1 MWISARGGALASSH
15 DGHASPSSSCDTRTP
30 RLSLRAFGV
39 GMAGVSHAMSPA
51 SVFASTARRSA
62 RRLTAAAHLAHR
74 PRAGAAYATR
84 SAGIHPSVPRA
95 RAFAVPGTVHA
106 SPRGLHVSRVRAV
119 ADPAVPEPPSAPEDA
134 PRAGVV
140 RAVEGSLAVLEGI
153 GGDVKPGTLL
163 DIGDGGVTAVLL
175 SHREPK
181 SFALTYSGCDGATR
195 GAPRLTAAARAG
207 DVATV
212 RDDGRFHMPP
222 ERDVIGRRIGPLG
235 EPLDGGSVP
244 GERGGAFRDAS
255 RARGAGAEL
264 FREPPSV
271 EDRKPITTPLVTGVK
286 PLDVLT
292 PVGRGQC
299 MLLTGEVGTNLS
311 ELGLNAVVA
320 QARVGEADPNAEND
334 GDGDE
339 SRRRRVR
346 CVYGAVGAAA
356 ADSGAAAF
364 AHLKEQGAVDF
375 TVVSCAPDASLA
387 ERYAATCAAFAV
399 AEGARAEGEDVLL
412 VLDDFTGLVGFS
424 RDMAR
429 LSPQLEMEE
438 DDSEDAPSAEQMV
451 EYEGMIINALLAE
464 RRRFLGMTLQRVA
477 RLNDA
482 LGGGSLTLLGV
493 MYHEAGAY
501 RGKRASE
508 KNSGTVGEAMDDDG
522 DDVSVFV
529 PALPAGFDDMPEATR
544 AKIEAAIEKRKRLAE
559 EANARRAER
568 ATALAAAPENDF
580 TQPRALVEEFMS
592 ITDGQVFV
600 ESFSRERG
608 WGVSVKD
615 SVSRIGSPGA
625 AGPLTSLNVL
635 QLRLDVMQADDMSV
649 FGGDGAEKDGMRSR
663 SSAIRGFL
671 RQAPGSAAKLSQQTV
686 GLYALQRT
694 KEMNDVNAEEAA
706 AFVAAAVAR
715 AEAEISEVMRDIDA
729 HPAEKLS
736 AEAQEKLAGLF

>member
-1 MWISARGGALASSH
+1 
-15 DGHASPSSSCDTRTP
+15 
-30 RLSLRAFGV
+30 
-39 GMAGVSHAMSPA
+39 MAGVSHAMSPA

-74 PRAGAAYATR
+74 PSAGAAYATR
-84 SAGIHPSVPRA
+84 AAGIHPSVCAARALASSAPPGRA
-95 RAFAVPGTVHA
+95 RAF
-106 SPRGLHVSRVRAV
+106 PRGLHVSRVRAV
-119 ADPAVPEPPSAPEDA
+119 ADPAVPEPPSKAEPPGAAAADDDAA

-140 RAVEGSLAVLEGI
+140 HSVEGSLAILEGI

-163 DIGDGGVTAVLL
+163 DVGGAGATAVLL
-175 SHREPK
+175 AHREPK
-181 SFALTYSGCDGATR
+181 TFALVYSGADGATK
-195 GAPRLTAAARAG
+195 GAPRLEDAASSNVKPG
-207 DVATV
+207 DAVHV
-212 RDDGRFHMPP
+212 RRGSCFHMPP

-244 GERGGAFRDAS
+244 GEGGPTGPFRDAAKKS
-255 RARGAGAEL
+255 DASDASLNGSEL

-271 EDRKPITTPLVTGVK
+271 EDRKPINTPLVTGVK

-320 QARVGEADPNAEND
+320 QARVGTRAAAGTDA
-334 GDGDE
+334 
-339 SRRRRVR
+339 VR

-364 AHLKEQGAVDF
+364 ATLEEQGAVDF

-399 AEGARAEGEDVLL
+399 AEGARGEGKDVLL

-429 LSPQLEMEE
+429 LSPQLEMAE
-438 DDSEDAPSAEQMV
+438 DESEGAPSAEQMV

-477 RLNDA
+477 RLNDE

-501 RGKRASE
+501 RGKRASD
-508 KNSGTVGEAMDDDG
+508 KNSGTVGEA
-522 DDVSVFV
+522 SVV
-529 PALPAGFDDMPEATR
+529 IPELPAGFEAMPEATK
-544 AKIEAAIEKRKRLAE
+544 AKIEAAIEKRKLA
-559 EANARRAER
+559 AASARAARAER
-568 ATALAAAPENDF
+568 DAALATAPENDF
-580 TQPRALVEEFMS
+580 TQPRPLVEEFMS

-625 AGPLTSLNVL
+625 AGALTSLNVL

-671 RQAPGSAAKLSQQTV
+671 RQAPGSAARLSQQTV

-694 KEMNDVNAEEAA
+694 KEMNDVNADEAA

-715 AEAEISEVMRDIDA
+715 AEAEIPEVMRDIDA
-729 HPAEKLS
+729 NPSKKLS
-736 AEAQEKLAGLF
+736 AEAQTKLAGLF

>member
-1 MWISARGGALASSH
+1 
-15 DGHASPSSSCDTRTP
+15 
-30 RLSLRAFGV
+30 
-39 GMAGVSHAMSPA
+39 MAGVSHAMSPA
-51 SVFASTARRSA
+51 SVFASTARRSS
-62 RRLTAAAHLAHR
+62 RLFTAAARLAPR
-74 PRAGAAYATR
+74 PPAGAACASR
-84 SAGIHPSVPRA
+84 AAGIHPPVCRA
-95 RAFAVPGTVHA
+95 RALAHPSSHA
-106 SPRGLHVSRVRAV
+106 SARGLHVSRVRAV
-119 ADPAVPEPPSAPEDA
+119 ADPAVPEPSEAETRAEADEDGA
-134 PRAGVV
+134 TRAGVV
-140 RAVEGSLAVLEGI
+140 HSVEGSLAILEGI

-163 DIGDGGVTAVLL
+163 DIGEKSATGVLL

-181 SFALTYSGCDGATR
+181 SFALLYVGGDGATP
-195 GAPRLTAAARAG
+195 GAPRLASDESPGTKPG
-207 DVATV
+207 DVVVV
-212 RDDGRFHMPP
+212 RKKARFHMPP
-222 ERDVIGRRIGPLG
+222 ESDVVNRRIGPLG

-244 GERGGAFRDAS
+244 GEADGKFRDAAS
-255 RARGAGAEL
+255 ETGAGSEL

-286 PLDVLT
+286 PIDVLT

-320 QARVGEADPNAEND
+320 QAKVLGEGQGKNA
-334 GDGDE
+334 
-339 SRRRRVR
+339 VR

-399 AEGARAEGEDVLL
+399 AEGARGEGKDVLL
-412 VLDDFTGLVGFS
+412 VLDDFTGLIGFS

-429 LSPQLEMEE
+429 LSPQLEIAE

-477 RLNDA
+477 RLNDE

-508 KNSGTVGEAMDDDG
+508 KNSGTVGEAADDDG
-522 DDVSVFV
+522 EASVVV
-529 PALPAGFDDMPEATR
+529 PALPAGFDAMPEATR
-544 AKIEAAIEKRKRLAE
+544 KKIAAVIEERKRLAE
-559 EANARRAER
+559 AAKARRAEKD
-568 ATALAAAPENDF
+568 AALAAAPENDF
-580 TQPRALVEEFMS
+580 TQPRPLVEEFMS

-600 ESFSRERG
+600 ESFSREKG

-615 SVSRIGSPGA
+615 SVSRVGSPGA

-694 KEMNDVNAEEAA
+694 KEMSNVNAEEAA

-715 AEAEISEVMRDIDA
+715 AEAEIPEVMRDIDA
-729 HPAEKLS
+729 HPSKKLS

>member
-1 MWISARGGALASSH
+1 
-15 DGHASPSSSCDTRTP
+15 
-30 RLSLRAFGV
+30 
-39 GMAGVSHAMSPA
+39 MAGVSHAMSPA
-51 SVFASTARRSA
+51 SVFASTARRSS
-62 RRLTAAAHLAHR
+62 RLFTAAARLAPR
-74 PRAGAAYATR
+74 PPAGAACASR
-84 SAGIHPSVPRA
+84 AAGIHPPVCRA
-95 RAFAVPGTVHA
+95 RAFAHPGSHA
-106 SPRGLHVSRVRAV
+106 SARGLHVSRVRAV
-119 ADPAVPEPPSAPEDA
+119 ADPAVPEPSEAETRAEADEDGA
-134 PRAGVV
+134 TRAGVV
-140 RAVEGSLAVLEGI
+140 HSVEGSLAILEGI

-163 DIGDGGVTAVLL
+163 DIGEKSATGVLL

-181 SFALTYSGCDGATR
+181 SFALLYAGGDGLTP
-195 GAPRLTAAARAG
+195 GAPRLASDESPGTKPG
-207 DVATV
+207 DVVVV
-212 RDDGRFHMPP
+212 RNRARFHMPP
-222 ERDVIGRRIGPLG
+222 ESDVVNRRIGPLG

-244 GERGGAFRDAS
+244 GEADGKFRDAAS
-255 RARGAGAEL
+255 GTGAGSEL

-286 PLDVLT
+286 PIDVLT

-320 QARVGEADPNAEND
+320 QAKVLGEGQGKNA
-334 GDGDE
+334 
-339 SRRRRVR
+339 VR

-399 AEGARAEGEDVLL
+399 AEGARGEGKDVLL
-412 VLDDFTGLVGFS
+412 VLDDFTGLIGFS

-429 LSPQLEMEE
+429 LSPQLEIAE
-438 DDSEDAPSAEQMV
+438 DDSEDTPSAEQMV

-477 RLNDA
+477 RLNDE

-508 KNSGTVGEAMDDDG
+508 KNSGTVGEAADDDG
-522 DDVSVFV
+522 EASVVV

-544 AKIEAAIEKRKRLAE
+544 KKIEAVIEERKRLAE
-559 EANARRAER
+559 AAKARRAEKD
-568 ATALAAAPENDF
+568 AALAAAPENDF
-580 TQPRALVEEFMS
+580 TQPRPLVEEFMS

-600 ESFSRERG
+600 ESFSREKG

-615 SVSRIGSPGA
+615 SVSRVGSPGA

-671 RQAPGSAAKLSQQTV
+671 RQEPGSAAKLSQQTV

-694 KEMNDVNAEEAA
+694 KEMSNVNAEEAA

-715 AEAEISEVMRDIDA
+715 AEAEIPEVMRDIDA
-729 HPAEKLS
+729 HPSKKLS

>member
-1 MWISARGGALASSH
+1 
-15 DGHASPSSSCDTRTP
+15 
-30 RLSLRAFGV
+30 
-39 GMAGVSHAMSPA
+39 MAGVSHAMSPA

-62 RRLTAAAHLAHR
+62 RLFTAAARLAHR
-74 PRAGAAYATR
+74 PPAGAACASR
-84 SAGIHPSVPRA
+84 AAGIHPPVCRA
-95 RAFAVPGTVHA
+95 RAFAHPGSHA
-106 SPRGLHVSRVRAV
+106 SARGLHVSRVRAV
-119 ADPAVPEPPSAPEDA
+119 ADPAVPEPSEAETRAEADEDETR
-134 PRAGVV
+134 RAGVV
-140 RAVEGSLAVLEGI
+140 HSVEGSLAILEGI
-153 GGDVKPGTLL
+153 GGDIKPGTLL
-163 DIGDGGVTAVLL
+163 DIGDAGATGVLL

-181 SFALTYSGCDGATR
+181 SFALLYVGGDGETP
-195 GAPRLTAAARAG
+195 GAPRLASDESITKPG
-207 DVATV
+207 DAVVV
-212 RDDGRFHMPP
+212 RQGARFHMPP
-222 ERDVIGRRIGPLG
+222 ESDVVNRRIGPLG

-244 GERGGAFRDAS
+244 GEADGKFRDAAS
-255 RARGAGAEL
+255 KTGSGSEL

-286 PLDVLT
+286 PIDILT

-320 QARVGEADPNAEND
+320 QAKVLGQEGKQSGKNA
-334 GDGDE
+334 
-339 SRRRRVR
+339 SVR

-356 ADSGAAAF
+356 FDSGANAF
-364 AHLKEQGAVDF
+364 AQLKEQGAVDF

-399 AEGARAEGEDVLL
+399 AEGARGEGKDVLL

-429 LSPQLEMEE
+429 LSPQLEMAE

-477 RLNDA
+477 RLNDK

-508 KNSGTVGEAMDDDG
+508 KNSGTVGEAADDDG
-522 DDVSVFV
+522 DATVVV

-544 AKIEAAIEKRKRLAE
+544 KKIEAVIEERKRLAE
-559 EANARRAER
+559 AAKASRAEKD
-568 ATALAAAPENDF
+568 AALSAAPENDF
-580 TQPRALVEEFMS
+580 TQPRPLVEEFMS

-600 ESFSRERG
+600 ESFSREKG

-615 SVSRIGSPGA
+615 SVSRVGSPGA

-671 RQAPGSAAKLSQQTV
+671 RQTPGSFAKLSQQTV

-694 KEMNDVNAEEAA
+694 KEMSNVNAEEAA
-706 AFVAAAVAR
+706 AFVAAAVAK
-715 AEAEISEVMRDIDA
+715 AEAEIPEVMRDIDA
-729 HPAEKLS
+729 HPSKKLS

>member
-1 MWISARGGALASSH
+1 
-15 DGHASPSSSCDTRTP
+15 
-30 RLSLRAFGV
+30 
-39 GMAGVSHAMSPA
+39 MAGVSRAMSPA

-74 PRAGAAYATR
+74 PKDGAAYATR
-84 SAGIHPSVPRA
+84 AAGIHPSVCRA
-95 RAFAVPGTVHA
+95 RAFEQRWGTAHA

-119 ADPAVPEPPSAPEDA
+119 ADPAVPEPPSNVEPPAAAADDDAA
-134 PRAGVV
+134 PRAGAVHS
-140 RAVEGSLAVLEGI
+140 VEGSLAILEGI
-153 GGDVKPGTLL
+153 SGDVKPGTLL
-163 DIGDGGVTAVLL
+163 DVGGAGATAVLL
-175 SHREPK
+175 AHREPK
-181 SFALTYSGCDGATR
+181 TFALVYSGADGATP
-195 GAPRLTAAARAG
+195 GAPRLEDAASSNVKPG
-207 DVATV
+207 DAV
-212 RDDGRFHMPP
+212 RVRKGMCFHMPP

-244 GERGGAFRDAS
+244 GEGGPNGPFRDAAKKNDAS
-255 RARGAGAEL
+255 GSEL

-271 EDRKPITTPLVTGVK
+271 EDRKPINTPLVTGVK

-320 QARVGEADPNAEND
+320 QARVGTGAAAGTDA
-334 GDGDE
+334 
-339 SRRRRVR
+339 VR

-364 AHLKEQGAVDF
+364 ATLEEQGAVDF

-399 AEGARAEGEDVLL
+399 AEGARGEGKDVLL

-429 LSPQLEMEE
+429 LSPQLEMAE
-438 DDSEDAPSAEQMV
+438 DDSEGAPSAEQMV

-501 RGKRASE
+501 RGKRASD
-508 KNSGTVGEAMDDDG
+508 KNSGTVGEASGDG
-522 DDVSVFV
+522 NGEASVV
-529 PALPAGFDDMPEATR
+529 IPELPAGFEAMPEATK
-544 AKIEAAIEKRKRLAE
+544 AKIEAAIEKRKLAAE
-559 EANARRAER
+559 SARAARAER
-568 ATALAAAPENDF
+568 DAALATAPENDF
-580 TQPRALVEEFMS
+580 TQPRPLVEEFMS

-625 AGPLTSLNVL
+625 AGALTSLNVL

-671 RQAPGSAAKLSQQTV
+671 RQTPGSAARLSQQTV

-694 KEMNDVNAEEAA
+694 KEMNDVNADEAA

-715 AEAEISEVMRDIDA
+715 AEAEIPEVMRDIDA
-729 HPAEKLS
+729 HPSKKLS
-736 AEAQEKLAGLF
+736 AEAQTKLAGLF

>member
-1 MWISARGGALASSH
+1 
-15 DGHASPSSSCDTRTP
+15 
-30 RLSLRAFGV
+30 
-39 GMAGVSHAMSPA
+39 MAGVSRAMSPA

-74 PRAGAAYATR
+74 PKDGAAYATR
-84 SAGIHPSVPRA
+84 AAGIHPSVCRA
-95 RAFAVPGTVHA
+95 RAFEQRWGTAHA

-134 PRAGVV
+134 ARDDGAARAGVV
-140 RAVEGSLAVLEGI
+140 RAAEGSLVVLEGI

-163 DIGDGGVTAVLL
+163 ELGDAGVTAVLL
-175 SHREPK
+175 AHREPK
-181 SFALTYSGCDGATR
+181 TFALVYSGGDGATP
-195 GAPRLTAAARAG
+195 GAPRLERSSNLAESRSLFSVG
-207 DVATV
+207 DAATV
-212 RDDGRFHMPP
+212 RVDSRFHMPP
-222 ERDVIGRRIGPLG
+222 DRDVINRRIGPLG
-235 EPLDGGSVP
+235 EPLDGGSIP
-244 GERGGAFRDAS
+244 GERDGAFRDAS
-255 RARGAGAEL
+255 RPEKAGAEL

-320 QARVGEADPNAEND
+320 QARVGTGAAAGTDA
-334 GDGDE
+334 
-339 SRRRRVR
+339 VR

-364 AHLKEQGAVDF
+364 SHLKEQGAVDF

-399 AEGARAEGEDVLL
+399 AEGARGEGEDVLL

-429 LSPQLEMEE
+429 LSPQLEMAE

-477 RLNDA
+477 RLNDD

-501 RGKRASE
+501 LGKRASE
-508 KNSGTVGEAMDDDG
+508 KNSGTVGEAADGDG
-522 DDVSVFV
+522 DDVSVVV
-529 PALPAGFDDMPEATR
+529 PELPAGFDDMPEATR
-544 AKIEAAIEKRKRLAE
+544 EKIKAAIEKRKRLAE
-559 EANARRAER
+559 ETRARREEETA
-568 ATALAAAPENDF
+568 ALANAPENDF
-580 TQPRALVEEFMS
+580 TQPRSIVEEFMS

-625 AGPLTSLNVL
+625 AGPLASLNVL

-694 KEMNDVNAEEAA
+694 EEMRNVNAEEAA
-706 AFVAAAVAR
+706 ACVAAAVAR
-715 AEAEISEVMRDIDA
+715 AEAEIPEVMRDIDA
-729 HPAEKLS
+729 RPAKKLS

>member
-1 MWISARGGALASSH
+1 
-15 DGHASPSSSCDTRTP
+15 
-30 RLSLRAFGV
+30 
-39 GMAGVSHAMSPA
+39 MAGVSHAMSPA

-74 PRAGAAYATR
+74 PSAGAAYATR
-84 SAGIHPSVPRA
+84 AAGIHPSVCAARALASSAPPGRA
-95 RAFAVPGTVHA
+95 RAF
-106 SPRGLHVSRVRAV
+106 PRGLHVSRVRAV
-119 ADPAVPEPPSAPEDA
+119 ADPAVPEPPSNVEPPAAAAAADDDNADAA
-134 PRAGVV
+134 PRAGAVHS
-140 RAVEGSLAVLEGI
+140 VEGSLAILEGI

-163 DIGDGGVTAVLL
+163 DVGGAGATAVLL
-175 SHREPK
+175 AHREPK
-181 SFALTYSGCDGATR
+181 TFALVYSGADGATP
-195 GAPRLTAAARAG
+195 GAPRLEDAASSNVRPGDAVRVRAG
-207 DVATV
+207 SC
-212 RDDGRFHMPP
+212 FHMPP

-244 GERGGAFRDAS
+244 GEGGPTGPFRDA
-255 RARGAGAEL
+255 ARKSDASDASDANGSEL

-271 EDRKPITTPLVTGVK
+271 EDRKPINTPLVTGVK

-320 QARVGEADPNAEND
+320 QARVGEAAAGTDA
-334 GDGDE
+334 
-339 SRRRRVR
+339 VR

-364 AHLKEQGAVDF
+364 ATLEEQGAVDF

-399 AEGARAEGEDVLL
+399 AEGARGEGKDVLL

-429 LSPQLEMEE
+429 LSPQLEMAE
-438 DDSEDAPSAEQMV
+438 DDSEGAPSAEQMV

-508 KNSGTVGEAMDDDG
+508 KNSGTVGEAADDDG
-522 DDVSVFV
+522 DATVVV

-544 AKIEAAIEKRKRLAE
+544 KKIEAVIEERKRLAE
-559 EANARRAER
+559 AAKASRAEKD
-568 ATALAAAPENDF
+568 AALSAAPENDF
-580 TQPRALVEEFMS
+580 TQPRPLVEEFMS

-600 ESFSRERG
+600 ESFSREKG

-615 SVSRIGSPGA
+615 SVSRVGSPGA

-671 RQAPGSAAKLSQQTV
+671 RQMPGSAARLSQQTV

-694 KEMNDVNAEEAA
+694 KEMNDVNADEAA

-715 AEAEISEVMRDIDA
+715 AEAEIPEVMRDIDA
-729 HPAEKLS
+729 HPSKKLS
-736 AEAQEKLAGLF
+736 AEAQTKLAGLF

>member
-1 MWISARGGALASSH
+1 
-15 DGHASPSSSCDTRTP
+15 
-30 RLSLRAFGV
+30 
-39 GMAGVSHAMSPA
+39 
-51 SVFASTARRSA
+51 
-62 RRLTAAAHLAHR
+62 
-74 PRAGAAYATR
+74 
-84 SAGIHPSVPRA
+84 
-95 RAFAVPGTVHA
+95 
-106 SPRGLHVSRVRAV
+106 
-119 ADPAVPEPPSAPEDA
+119 
-134 PRAGVV
+134 
-140 RAVEGSLAVLEGI
+140 
-153 GGDVKPGTLL
+153 
-163 DIGDGGVTAVLL
+163 
-175 SHREPK
+175 
-181 SFALTYSGCDGATR
+181 
-195 GAPRLTAAARAG
+195 
-207 DVATV
+207 
-212 RDDGRFHMPP
+212 MPP

-244 GERGGAFRDAS
+244 GEGGPNGPFRDAAKKS
-255 RARGAGAEL
+255 DASGSEL

-271 EDRKPITTPLVTGVK
+271 EDRKPINTPLVTGVK

-320 QARVGEADPNAEND
+320 QARVGTGAAAGTDA
-334 GDGDE
+334 
-339 SRRRRVR
+339 VR

-364 AHLKEQGAVDF
+364 ATLEEQGAVDF

-399 AEGARAEGEDVLL
+399 AEGARGEGKDVLL

-429 LSPQLEMEE
+429 LSPQLEMAE
-438 DDSEDAPSAEQMV
+438 DDSDSEGAPSAEQMV

-501 RGKRASE
+501 RGKRASD
-508 KNSGTVGEAMDDDG
+508 KNSGTVGEASEDG
-522 DDVSVFV
+522 NGEASVV
-529 PALPAGFDDMPEATR
+529 IPELPAGFESMPEATK
-544 AKIEAAIEKRKRLAE
+544 AKIEAAIEKRKLAAE
-559 EANARRAER
+559 SARAARAER
-568 ATALAAAPENDF
+568 DAALATAPENDF
-580 TQPRALVEEFMS
+580 TQPRPLVEEFMS

-625 AGPLTSLNVL
+625 AGALTSLNVL

-671 RQAPGSAAKLSQQTV
+671 RQTPGSAARLSQQTV

-694 KEMNDVNAEEAA
+694 KEMNDVNADEAA

-715 AEAEISEVMRDIDA
+715 AEAEIPEVMRDIDA
-729 HPAEKLS
+729 HPSKKLS
-736 AEAQEKLAGLF
+736 AEAQTKLAGLF

>member
-1 MWISARGGALASSH
+1 
-15 DGHASPSSSCDTRTP
+15 
-30 RLSLRAFGV
+30 
-39 GMAGVSHAMSPA
+39 MAGVSHAMSPA

-74 PRAGAAYATR
+74 PSAGAAYATR
-84 SAGIHPSVPRA
+84 AAGIHPSVCAARALASSAPPGRA
-95 RAFAVPGTVHA
+95 RAF
-106 SPRGLHVSRVRAV
+106 PRGLHVSRVRAV
-119 ADPAVPEPPSAPEDA
+119 ADPAVPEPPSKAEDDEAAAAADDDADDAA

-140 RAVEGSLAVLEGI
+140 HSVEGSLMILEGI

-163 DIGDGGVTAVLL
+163 DVGQGGATAVLL
-175 SHREPK
+175 AHREPK
-181 SFALTYSGCDGATR
+181 TFALVYSGADGATK
-195 GAPRLTAAARAG
+195 GAPRLEDAASLNVKPG
-207 DVATV
+207 DAV
-212 RDDGRFHMPP
+212 RVRKGSVFHMPP

-244 GERGGAFRDAS
+244 GEGPGPTGPFRDAAKKQKS
-255 RARGAGAEL
+255 DPLSDADASSLNGSEL

-271 EDRKPITTPLVTGVK
+271 EDRKPINTPLVTGVK

-320 QARVGEADPNAEND
+320 QARVGGTDAAADTD
-334 GDGDE
+334 
-339 SRRRRVR
+339 SSHKMVR
-346 CVYGAVGAAA
+346 CVYGAVGASAF
-356 ADSGAAAF
+356 DSGAAAF
-364 AHLKEQGAVDF
+364 ATLEEQGAVDF

-399 AEGARAEGEDVLL
+399 AEGARGEGKDVLL

-429 LSPQLEMEE
+429 LSPQLEMAE
-438 DDSEDAPSAEQMV
+438 DDSEGAPSAEQMV

-477 RLNDA
+477 RLNDK

-501 RGKRASE
+501 RGKRASD
-508 KNSGTVGEAMDDDG
+508 KNSGTVGEAS
-522 DDVSVFV
+522 SVV
-529 PALPAGFDDMPEATR
+529 IPELPAGFEAMPEATK
-544 AKIEAAIEKRKRLAE
+544 AKIEAAIEKRKLAAE
-559 EANARRAER
+559 SARAARAER
-568 ATALAAAPENDF
+568 DAALAAAPENDF
-580 TQPRALVEEFMS
+580 TQPRPLVEEFMS

-625 AGPLTSLNVL
+625 AGALTSLNVL

-671 RQAPGSAAKLSQQTV
+671 RQAPGSAARLSQQTV

-694 KEMNDVNAEEAA
+694 KEMNDVNADEAA

-715 AEAEISEVMRDIDA
+715 AEAEIPEVMRDIDA
-729 HPAEKLS
+729 HPSKKLS
-736 AEAQEKLAGLF
+736 AEAQTKLAGLF

>member
-1 MWISARGGALASSH
+1 
-15 DGHASPSSSCDTRTP
+15 
-30 RLSLRAFGV
+30 
-39 GMAGVSHAMSPA
+39 MAGVSHAMSPA

-74 PRAGAAYATR
+74 PSAGAAYATR
-84 SAGIHPSVPRA
+84 AAGIHPSVCAARALASPGGPGGA
-95 RAFAVPGTVHA
+95 RAF
-106 SPRGLHVSRVRAV
+106 PRGLHVSRVRAV
-119 ADPAVPEPPSAPEDA
+119 ADPAVPEPPSNVEPAAAAADDDAA
-134 PRAGVV
+134 PRAGAVHS
-140 RAVEGSLAVLEGI
+140 VEGSLAILEGI
-153 GGDVKPGTLL
+153 SGDVKPGTLL
-163 DIGDGGVTAVLL
+163 DVGGAGATAVLL
-175 SHREPK
+175 AHREPK
-181 SFALTYSGCDGATR
+181 TVALVYAGADGGTP
-195 GAPRLTAAARAG
+195 GAPRLEDAASSNVKPG
-207 DVATV
+207 DAV
-212 RDDGRFHMPP
+212 RVRKGMCFHMPP

-244 GERGGAFRDAS
+244 GEGGPNGPFRDAAKKNDAS
-255 RARGAGAEL
+255 GSEL

-271 EDRKPITTPLVTGVK
+271 EDRKPINTPLVTGVK

-320 QARVGEADPNAEND
+320 QARVGTGAAAGTDA
-334 GDGDE
+334 
-339 SRRRRVR
+339 VR

-364 AHLKEQGAVDF
+364 ATLEEQGAVDF

-399 AEGARAEGEDVLL
+399 AEGARGEGKDVLL

-429 LSPQLEMEE
+429 LSPQLEMAE
-438 DDSEDAPSAEQMV
+438 DDSDSEGAPSAEQMV

-501 RGKRASE
+501 RGKRASD
-508 KNSGTVGEAMDDDG
+508 KNSGTVGEASGDG
-522 DDVSVFV
+522 NGEASVV
-529 PALPAGFDDMPEATR
+529 IPELPAGFESMPEATK
-544 AKIEAAIEKRKRLAE
+544 AKIEAAIEKRKLAAE
-559 EANARRAER
+559 SARAARAER
-568 ATALAAAPENDF
+568 DAALATAPENDF
-580 TQPRALVEEFMS
+580 TQPRPLVEEFMS

-625 AGPLTSLNVL
+625 AGALTSLNVL

-671 RQAPGSAAKLSQQTV
+671 RQTPGSAARLSQQTV

-694 KEMNDVNAEEAA
+694 KEMNDVNADEAA

-715 AEAEISEVMRDIDA
+715 AEAEIPEVMRDIDA
-729 HPAEKLS
+729 HPSKKLS
-736 AEAQEKLAGLF
+736 AEAQTKLAGLF

>member
-1 MWISARGGALASSH
+1 MR
-15 DGHASPSSSCDTRTP
+15 
-30 RLSLRAFGV
+30 
-39 GMAGVSHAMSPA
+39 M
-51 SVFASTARRSA
+51 ARRGPAWCTPWRA
-62 RRLTAAAHLAHR
+62 RWRSW
-74 PRAGAAYATR
+74 RA
-84 SAGIHPSVPRA
+84 SAG
-95 RAFAVPGTVHA
+95 T
-106 SPRGLHVSRVRAV
+106 
-119 ADPAVPEPPSAPEDA
+119 SA
-134 PRAGVV
+134 
-140 RAVEGSLAVLEGI
+140 
-153 GGDVKPGTLL
+153 GTLL
-163 DIGDGGVTAVLL
+163 DIGEKGATGVLL

-181 SFALTYSGCDGATR
+181 SFALLYVGGDGATP
-195 GAPRLTAAARAG
+195 GAPRLASDESPGTKPG
-207 DVATV
+207 DVVVV
-212 RDDGRFHMPP
+212 REKARFHMPP
-222 ERDVIGRRIGPLG
+222 ESDVVNRRIGPLG

-244 GERGGAFRDAS
+244 GEADGKFRDAAS
-255 RARGAGAEL
+255 GTGAGSEL

-286 PLDVLT
+286 PIDVLT

-320 QARVGEADPNAEND
+320 QAKVLGEGQGVNA
-334 GDGDE
+334 
-339 SRRRRVR
+339 VR

-364 AHLKEQGAVDF
+364 AQLKEQGAVDF

-399 AEGARAEGEDVLL
+399 AEGARSEGKDVLL
-412 VLDDFTGLVGFS
+412 VLDDFTGLIGFS

-429 LSPQLEMEE
+429 LSPQLEIAE
-438 DDSEDAPSAEQMV
+438 DDSEDTPSAEQMV

-477 RLNDA
+477 RLNDK

-508 KNSGTVGEAMDDDG
+508 KNSGTVGEAADDDG
-522 DDVSVFV
+522 EASVVV

-544 AKIEAAIEKRKRLAE
+544 KKIEAVIEERKRLAE
-559 EANARRAER
+559 AAKARRAEKD
-568 ATALAAAPENDF
+568 AALAAAPENDF
-580 TQPRALVEEFMS
+580 TQPRPLVEEFMS

-600 ESFSRERG
+600 ESFSREKG

-615 SVSRIGSPGA
+615 SVSRVGSPGA

-649 FGGDGAEKDGMRSR
+649 FGGDGAEKDGMRSARAPSGASSGRHPGRRR
-663 SSAIRGFL
+663 SSRSRL
-671 RQAPGSAAKLSQQTV
+671 SVCTRCSA
-686 GLYALQRT
+686 R
-694 KEMNDVNAEEAA
+694 
-706 AFVAAAVAR
+706 R
-715 AEAEISEVMRDIDA
+715 R
-729 HPAEKLS
+729 
-736 AEAQEKLAGLF
+736 

>member
-1 MWISARGGALASSH
+1 
-15 DGHASPSSSCDTRTP
+15 
-30 RLSLRAFGV
+30 
-39 GMAGVSHAMSPA
+39 MAGVSHAMSPA
-51 SVFASTARRSA
+51 SVFASTARRSS
-62 RRLTAAAHLAHR
+62 RLFTAAARLAPR
-74 PRAGAAYATR
+74 PPAGAACASR
-84 SAGIHPSVPRA
+84 AAGIHPPVCRA
-95 RAFAVPGTVHA
+95 RALAHPSSHA
-106 SPRGLHVSRVRAV
+106 SARGLHVSRVRAV
-119 ADPAVPEPPSAPEDA
+119 ADPAVPEPSEAETRAEISADEDGA
-134 PRAGVV
+134 TRAGVV
-140 RAVEGSLAVLEGI
+140 HSVEGSLAILEGI

-163 DIGDGGVTAVLL
+163 DIGEKGATGVLL

-181 SFALTYSGCDGATR
+181 SFALLYVGGDGATP
-195 GAPRLTAAARAG
+195 GAPRLASDESPGTKPG
-207 DVATV
+207 DVVVV
-212 RDDGRFHMPP
+212 RKKARFHMPP
-222 ERDVIGRRIGPLG
+222 ESDVVNRRIGPLG

-244 GERGGAFRDAS
+244 GEADGKFRDAAS
-255 RARGAGAEL
+255 GTGAGSEL

-286 PLDVLT
+286 PIDVLT

-320 QARVGEADPNAEND
+320 QAKVLGKGQGVNA
-334 GDGDE
+334 
-339 SRRRRVR
+339 VR

-364 AHLKEQGAVDF
+364 AQLKEQGAVDF

-399 AEGARAEGEDVLL
+399 AEGARSEGKDVLL
-412 VLDDFTGLVGFS
+412 VLDDFTGLIGFS

-429 LSPQLEMEE
+429 LSPQLEIAE
-438 DDSEDAPSAEQMV
+438 DDSEDTPSAEQMV

-477 RLNDA
+477 RLNDT

-508 KNSGTVGEAMDDDG
+508 KNSGTVGEAADDDG
-522 DDVSVFV
+522 EASVVV

-544 AKIEAAIEKRKRLAE
+544 KKIEAVIEERKRLAE
-559 EANARRAER
+559 AAKARRAEKD
-568 ATALAAAPENDF
+568 AALAAAPENDF
-580 TQPRALVEEFMS
+580 TQPRPLVEEFMS

-600 ESFSRERG
+600 ESFSREKG

-615 SVSRIGSPGA
+615 SVSRVGSPGA

-694 KEMNDVNAEEAA
+694 KEMSNVNAEEAA

-715 AEAEISEVMRDIDA
+715 AEAEIPEVMRDIDA
-729 HPAEKLS
+729 HPSKKLS

>member
-1 MWISARGGALASSH
+1 
-15 DGHASPSSSCDTRTP
+15 
-30 RLSLRAFGV
+30 
-39 GMAGVSHAMSPA
+39 MAGVSRAMSPA

-74 PRAGAAYATR
+74 PKDGAAYATR
-84 SAGIHPSVPRA
+84 AAGIHPSVCRA
-95 RAFAVPGTVHA
+95 RAFEQRWGTAHA

-134 PRAGVV
+134 ARDDGAARAGVV
-140 RAVEGSLAVLEGI
+140 RAAEGSLVVLEGI

-163 DIGDGGVTAVLL
+163 ELGDAGVTAVLL
-175 SHREPK
+175 AHREPK
-181 SFALTYSGCDGATR
+181 TFALVYSGGDGATP
-195 GAPRLTAAARAG
+195 GAPRLERSSNLAESRSLFSVG
-207 DVATV
+207 DAATV
-212 RDDGRFHMPP
+212 RVDSRFHMPP
-222 ERDVIGRRIGPLG
+222 DRDVINRRIGPLG
-235 EPLDGGSVP
+235 EPLDGGSIP
-244 GERGGAFRDAS
+244 GERDGAFRDAS
-255 RARGAGAEL
+255 RPEKAGAEL

-320 QARVGEADPNAEND
+320 QAKMSGAEGERKED
-334 GDGDE
+334 GSPPDRGQ
-339 SRRRRVR
+339 RQVR

-364 AHLKEQGAVDF
+364 SHLKEQGAVDF

-399 AEGARAEGEDVLL
+399 AEGARGEGEDVLL

-429 LSPQLEMEE
+429 LSPQLEMAE

-477 RLNDA
+477 RLNDD

-501 RGKRASE
+501 LGKRASE
-508 KNSGTVGEAMDDDG
+508 KNSGTVGEAADGDG
-522 DDVSVFV
+522 DDVSVVV
-529 PALPAGFDDMPEATR
+529 PELPAGFDDMPEATR
-544 AKIEAAIEKRKRLAE
+544 EKIKAAIEKRKRLAE
-559 EANARRAER
+559 ETRARREEETA
-568 ATALAAAPENDF
+568 ALANAPENDF
-580 TQPRALVEEFMS
+580 TQPRSIVEEFMS

-625 AGPLTSLNVL
+625 AGPLASLNVL

-694 KEMNDVNAEEAA
+694 EEMRNVNAEEAA
-706 AFVAAAVAR
+706 ACVAAAVAR
-715 AEAEISEVMRDIDA
+715 AEAEIPEVMRDIDA
-729 HPAEKLS
+729 RPAKKLS

>member
-1 MWISARGGALASSH
+1 M
-15 DGHASPSSSCDTRTP
+15 
-30 RLSLRAFGV
+30 F
-39 GMAGVSHAMSPA
+39 
-51 SVFASTARRSA
+51 
-62 RRLTAAAHLAHR
+62 TAAARLAHR
-74 PRAGAAYATR
+74 PPAGAACASR
-84 SAGIHPSVPRA
+84 AAGIHPPVCRA
-95 RAFAVPGTVHA
+95 RAFAHPGSHA
-106 SPRGLHVSRVRAV
+106 SARGLHVSRVRAV
-119 ADPAVPEPPSAPEDA
+119 ADPAVPEPSEAETRAEADEDGA
-134 PRAGVV
+134 TRAGVV
-140 RAVEGSLAVLEGI
+140 HSVEGSLAILEGI

-163 DIGDGGVTAVLL
+163 DIGEKSATGVLL

-181 SFALTYSGCDGATR
+181 SFALLYAGGDGLTP
-195 GAPRLTAAARAG
+195 GAPRLASDESPGTKPG
-207 DVATV
+207 DVVVV
-212 RDDGRFHMPP
+212 RNRARFHMPP
-222 ERDVIGRRIGPLG
+222 ESDVVNRRIGPLG

-244 GERGGAFRDAS
+244 GEAEGKFRDAAS
-255 RARGAGAEL
+255 ETGAGSEL

-286 PLDVLT
+286 PIDVLT

-320 QARVGEADPNAEND
+320 QAKVLGEGQGKNA
-334 GDGDE
+334 
-339 SRRRRVR
+339 VR

-399 AEGARAEGEDVLL
+399 AEGARSEGKDVLL
-412 VLDDFTGLVGFS
+412 VLDDFTGLIGFS

-429 LSPQLEMEE
+429 LSPQLEIAE
-438 DDSEDAPSAEQMV
+438 DDSEDTPSAEQMV

-477 RLNDA
+477 RLNDK

-508 KNSGTVGEAMDDDG
+508 KNSGTVGEAADDDG
-522 DDVSVFV
+522 EASVVV

-544 AKIEAAIEKRKRLAE
+544 KKIEAVIEERKRLAE
-559 EANARRAER
+559 AAKARRAEKD
-568 ATALAAAPENDF
+568 AALAAAPENDF
-580 TQPRALVEEFMS
+580 TQPRPLVEEFMS

-600 ESFSRERG
+600 ESFSREKG

-615 SVSRIGSPGA
+615 SVSRVGSPGA

-671 RQAPGSAAKLSQQTV
+671 RQEPGSAAKLSQQTV

-694 KEMNDVNAEEAA
+694 KEMNNVNAEEAA

-715 AEAEISEVMRDIDA
+715 AEAEIPEVMRDIDA
-729 HPAEKLS
+729 HPSKKLS

>member
-1 MWISARGGALASSH
+1 
-15 DGHASPSSSCDTRTP
+15 
-30 RLSLRAFGV
+30 
-39 GMAGVSHAMSPA
+39 MAGVSHAMSPA

-74 PRAGAAYATR
+74 PSAGAAYATR
-84 SAGIHPSVPRA
+84 AAGIHPSVCAARALASSAPPGRA
-95 RAFAVPGTVHA
+95 RAF
-106 SPRGLHVSRVRAV
+106 PRGLHVSRVRAV
-119 ADPAVPEPPSAPEDA
+119 ADPAVPEPPSKAEHDEAAAAADDDADDAA

-140 RAVEGSLAVLEGI
+140 HSVEGSLMILEGI

-163 DIGDGGVTAVLL
+163 DVGQGGATAVLL
-175 SHREPK
+175 AHREPK
-181 SFALTYSGCDGATR
+181 TFALVYSGADGATK
-195 GAPRLTAAARAG
+195 GAPRLEDAASLNVKPG
-207 DVATV
+207 DAV
-212 RDDGRFHMPP
+212 RVRKGSVFHMPP

-244 GERGGAFRDAS
+244 GEGGLTGPFRDAGGKKS
-255 RARGAGAEL
+255 DPLSDASESLNGSEL

-271 EDRKPITTPLVTGVK
+271 EDRKPINTPLVTGVK

-320 QARVGEADPNAEND
+320 QARVGEAAAGTDA
-334 GDGDE
+334 
-339 SRRRRVR
+339 VR

-364 AHLKEQGAVDF
+364 AALEEQGAVDF

-399 AEGARAEGEDVLL
+399 AEGARGEGKDVLL

-429 LSPQLEMEE
+429 LSPQLEIAE
-438 DDSEDAPSAEQMV
+438 DDSEGAPSAEQMV

-477 RLNDA
+477 RLNDE

-501 RGKRASE
+501 RGKRASD
-508 KNSGTVGEAMDDDG
+508 KNSGTVGEAS
-522 DDVSVFV
+522 SVV
-529 PALPAGFDDMPEATR
+529 IPELPAGFEAMPEATK
-544 AKIEAAIEKRKRLAE
+544 AKIEAAIEKRKLAAE
-559 EANARRAER
+559 SARAARAER
-568 ATALAAAPENDF
+568 DAALAAAPENDF
-580 TQPRALVEEFMS
+580 TQPRPLVEEFMS

-625 AGPLTSLNVL
+625 AGALTSLNVL

-671 RQAPGSAAKLSQQTV
+671 RQMPGSAARLSQQTV

-694 KEMNDVNAEEAA
+694 KEMNDVNADEAA

-715 AEAEISEVMRDIDA
+715 AEAEIPEVMRDIDA
-729 HPAEKLS
+729 HPSKKLS
-736 AEAQEKLAGLF
+736 AEAQTKLAGLF